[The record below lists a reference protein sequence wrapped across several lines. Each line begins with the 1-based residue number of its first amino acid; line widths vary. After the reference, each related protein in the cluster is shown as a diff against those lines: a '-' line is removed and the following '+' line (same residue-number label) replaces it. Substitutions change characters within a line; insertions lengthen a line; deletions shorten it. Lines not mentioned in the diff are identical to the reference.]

1 MAEINQY
8 YDYLTD
14 RGVIVPDTSVILT
27 EIENKFKE
35 IWGQNLDTAPTTPQG
50 RLIEMFQRSRTF
62 TIQCMAAISNM
73 FNLNR
78 ASGFIL
84 DDLGALFLISRQGAT
99 YTTTSVVLGGVPGT
113 LVPAGTR
120 FQNTQ
125 GAIFEL
131 TADYTLGASTTPTVR
146 AQESGLVACPENSI
160 TIILDNVGGL
170 ETVNNPYSAQIG
182 QDVESDAEFRLRIK
196 NSLNI
201 NSIAVLSAIKANLEA
216 LPGVLSTYC
225 YDNYTNQAVTI
236 DTITVPAHSILAVV
250 DGGDKNEIAQVLYNK
265 KTAGAGYCGASSD
278 PNVVVE
284 KVTVTDPN
292 YGTAYD
298 VSFARPA
305 ARPLAV
311 NITVTR
317 QGYTGA
323 DLEGAVVN
331 AIVNWA
337 NGQNPEVDGL
347 KIGGVVSPFEIS
359 AAVSSELSDIF
370 INNVE
375 IGDVDGS
382 LSSSTITLDETEKA
396 TIDVSDIQVEVI
408 N

>member
-125 GAIFEL
+125 GTIFAL

-146 AQESGLVACPENSI
+146 AQENGPVACPENSI

-182 QDVESDAEFRLRIK
+182 QDVESDADFRLRIK

-298 VSFARPA
+298 VFFARPA
-305 ARPLAV
+305 ARPLAI

-317 QGYTGA
+317 QGYTGS

-331 AIVNWA
+331 AIINWA

-359 AAVSSELSDIF
+359 AAVSSELPDIL

-396 TIDVSDIQVEVI
+396 TIGVSDIQVEVI